1 MFLNSVSWVE
11 ISGTTYHRGDVV
23 VTDTDLVPVFGVV
36 EDIIVDSM
44 QCHYLVCEVLST
56 ICFVRHFHSY
66 EVATQSPTVYYICK
80 PTSLFDNTVLGRYQL
95 ASHPSFFVP
104 LKYHLVEHL

>member
-1 MFLNSVSWVE
+1 M
-11 ISGTTYHRGDVV
+11 V

-56 ICFVRHFHSY
+56 YALFVTNIRIRLLR
-66 EVATQSPTVYYICK
+66 TSPTVYYISK
-80 PTSLFDNTVLGRYQL
+80 PTSLFDNIVLGRCQL

-104 LKYHLVEHL
+104 PC